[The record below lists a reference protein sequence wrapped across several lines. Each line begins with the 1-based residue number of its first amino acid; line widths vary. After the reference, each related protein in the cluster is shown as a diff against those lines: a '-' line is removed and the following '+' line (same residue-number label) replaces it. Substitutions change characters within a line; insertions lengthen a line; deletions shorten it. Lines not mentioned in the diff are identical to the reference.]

1 MKLLIV
7 ISYKIMY
14 YNPTITR
21 PDLLER
27 LLEFDDEV
35 FDIAL
40 KHNEENKRCR
50 VEIVG
55 SACLLLN
62 EINIPATEDID
73 VIRTDINTRLVLM
86 DKYLMNTRSQAV
98 ENYMPYNYQDR
109 LVKFNIDTKIVDYYI
124 LSLED
129 TVVCKLVA
137 ARPKDDAHLEADN
150 IADKI
155 HWPTLKMCM
164 EEMKLSLLNINDYKW
179 MVNRYNNFVR
189 RNNHEEV
196 IIENI

>member
-1 MKLLIV
+1 
-7 ISYKIMY
+7 MY

-27 LLEFDDEV
+27 LYKFDEDLYT
-35 FDIAL
+35 FARD
-40 KHNEENKRCR
+40 NKIKNPRLR

-55 SACLLLN
+55 SACLMLN

-73 VIRTDINTRLVLM
+73 VIRMDKFVHEDFMIRHDINTRVQTM
-86 DKYLMNTRSQAV
+86 

-129 TVVCKLVA
+129 AIVCKLVS

-150 IADKI
+150 IADRI

-189 RNNHEEV
+189 RHNHEEV
-196 IIENI
+196 VIENL

>member
-1 MKLLIV
+1 
-7 ISYKIMY
+7 MY

-21 PDLLER
+21 SELLER

-35 FDIAL
+35 FHAAL
-40 KHNEENKRCR
+40 ELNEENERCR

-55 SACLLLN
+55 STCLMLN
-62 EINIPATEDID
+62 EINIPVTEDID
-73 VIRTDINTRLVLM
+73 VIRTDINTKLVSM
-86 DKYLMNTRSQAV
+86 DKYYMNTRSKAV

-129 TVVCKLVA
+129 AIICKIVA
-137 ARPKDDAHLEADN
+137 SRPKDDDHLKADN

-189 RNNHEEV
+189 RHNHEEV
-196 IIENI
+196 VIENI